1 MDAPHYFFVFSNP
14 MKFFLFLA
22 PLALSAQLSVAQ
34 TRAHSATVKTKVKT
48 TGLPSTKSKTS
59 GAVAL
64 ASSAT
69 APPEADDA
77 PDAARIASR
86 ANALTENMRTALNLT
101 PQQTAKVRLINTTGV
116 RNVEQARLRYRTDPR
131 KLQGYIESVGTSRL
145 EALKEVLNAAQFDK
159 YQRKREE
166 KMGVPS
172 APANTGTPVPGL
184 PGGE

>member
-1 MDAPHYFFVFSNP
+1 MGAPTCFFVFSIL
-14 MKFFLFLA
+14 MKIFLFLA
-22 PLALSAQLSVAQ
+22 PLALSAPLAMAQ
-34 TRAHSATVKTKVKT
+34 APAHSATVKTKVKAA
-48 TGLPSTKSKTS
+48 GLPSTKTKTS
-59 GAVAL
+59 GAVAM
-64 ASSAT
+64 AEPAT
-69 APPEADDA
+69 TTEADA
-77 PDAARIASR
+77 TPDVARIAAR

-101 PQQTAKVRLINTTGV
+101 PQQTEKVRTINTTGV

-131 KLQGYIESVGTSRL
+131 KLQGYIETVGTSRL
-145 EALKEVLNAAQFDK
+145 EALKEVLNPAQFDK